1 MLICKNY
8 CTFAPDLIVLHMKNK
23 TLTLLLVIAAVIA
36 SVGILIFA
44 IGSLKSDVSYGTCGE
59 NLKWTLNDGTLTI
72 SGTGDM
78 EDFGY
83 NSRTGVSN
91 IPTWY
96 AYRKSIRY
104 INIAKG
110 VTSIGE
116 YAFKDCKRLKAISIP
131 KGVTRIGDSAF
142 LRCTH
147 LQSVTIPEG
156 VETLEYGTF
165 EDCKRLTTVS
175 LPNSLK
181 RIRTAAFS
189 GCYALSNI
197 TIPNGVTEIGQHAFY
212 WCKSLLS
219 VTIPNSVTKIGHGA
233 FELCIFLREVH
244 LCVGVTTIESVA
256 FEFCFFLKS
265 VTIPNTVTRIG
276 TGAFDFCRSLRSVT
290 IPESVTEV
298 EEDAFNHTRKLTI
311 YTASPAD
318 LALCGV
324 PAEQIVKIDQ
334 KEALSRYYQ
343 DNPEQ
348 EQYVK
353 QLELEQQ
360 KKAQEQ
366 KRKQQKQQQPKK
378 AKITPNGHLKYHG
391 VEICGNREDFGK
403 ILMQNDIV
411 WYKSDFKSEEETI
424 PNTMY
429 LRNLEPEYVD
439 LIKFHKSAYEVYI
452 FGTPKTDQV
461 FRVSEKIEM
470 PVRDWERIKN
480 TYQVTKE
487 RLIKTYGKPDVV
499 NEHFESPY
507 SETNEPLKAL
517 MNEQAE
523 YYCIFYTQNGVVG
536 VNIAYEGHIVKHWT
550 ITVEYMDVIGL
561 QLFESEE

>member
-1 MLICKNY
+1 
-8 CTFAPDLIVLHMKNK
+8 MKNK

-165 EDCKRLTTVS
+165 EDCKRLTTVC

-181 RIRTAAFS
+181 RIGTAAFS

-276 TGAFDFCRSLRSVT
+276 TWAFDFCRSLRSVT

-318 LALCGV
+318 LALSGV

-334 KEALSRYYQ
+334 QEALARYYQ

-366 KRKQQKQQQPKK
+366 KRKQQKQQSQKTSTSQPKS
-378 AKITPNGHLKYHG
+378 TGHMKFRWYDIDIP
-391 VEICGNREDFGK
+391 ICGKRKDFAKKFDGVLTHHFV
-403 ILMQNDIV
+403 IDIDENEKV
-411 WYKSDFKSEEETI
+411 TTI
-424 PNTMY
+424 EVPSPYDISLSGDSFLSHTF
-429 LRNLEPEYVD
+429 
-439 LIKFHKSAYEVYI
+439 LIC
-452 FGTPKTDQV
+452 GTPKSDEV
-461 FRVSEKIEM
+461 FMIIELDKLSSYYKTWEDIKSEYLSCKKRMTRRYGNPIDTE
-470 PVRDWERIKN
+470 ER
-480 TYQVTKE
+480 
-487 RLIKTYGKPDVV
+487 
-499 NEHFESPY
+499 FMAPY
-507 SETNEPLKAL
+507 SETNQPLKAFK
-517 MNEQAE
+517 EEKAT
-523 YYCIFYTQNGVVG
+523 YTCAFNVENGMVMLSLIYDDELPAPHMAIATSYID
-536 VNIAYEGHIVKHWT
+536 NIGQ
-550 ITVEYMDVIGL
+550 